1 MFPFSILSY
10 SSIHT
15 LFHGGR
21 SRDTGGKG
29 VATQE
34 SNTLRKSN
42 PGHLCGSVVERLPL
56 AQVVIL
62 GSSDRVPHQ
71 APHGESASPSA
82 YVSAS
87 LCLS

>member
-10 SSIHT
+10 SSIYT

-42 PGHLCGSVVERLPL
+42 PGHLCGSVVEHLLL

-62 GSSDRVPHQ
+62 GSLDQIPHQ
-71 APHGESASPSA
+71 APHRKPASPSA
-82 YVSAS
+82 YVS
-87 LCLS
+87 LCVFRE